1 LDPGS
6 PMSGPSRLTSTTGEN
21 MHYMIGAEGFEATF
35 KDVIIDISERKCA
48 IDKCTQSLSI
58 GCGLVP
64 FA

>member
-1 LDPGS
+1 
-6 PMSGPSRLTSTTGEN
+6 

-58 GCGLVP
+58 GGGLVP